1 MTLKQHLRESL
12 TLALPV
18 AASQVSDMLVLA
30 ADSIMVGTL
39 GASQLAGVTLAGSAS
54 IIVMLFAVGY
64 TAAITPL
71 AGEAHGR
78 ADTPSVVRY
87 ARAGLVVAT
96 VAVLVLSA
104 LLLLFSSRLDLL
116 GAPADTTAYAIPY
129 FRWIVLSFVM
139 RIWFGAFKQ
148 TAEAMANTRV
158 ATIINVGTNVV
169 NVFFNWLFI
178 FGNLG
183 MPEMGAEGAGFAT
196 FLARVLATAAA
207 LWIWMKTDYFA
218 PYRREWGRQRREK
231 VHIID
236 AVKKIVRSG
245 TGIGLQIVVEVLG
258 FASGT
263 IMMGW
268 ISTTAIAAHQVS
280 LNPASITFMIALGVS
295 SAATIRISN
304 FRGENRLGHAREAA
318 RAVFLMVLA
327 YEVFIAIMFI
337 ALRWVLPTLYVQD
350 EAVIALAATL
360 LIYAGAFSIFD
371 GAQCIGLGVL
381 RGYNDIKIPT
391 VIATVSYLVVQI
403 PVGYIAAFPLGMGPQ
418 GIWVGY
424 CVGLVVAS
432 IAYFIRFR
440 QITRASAG

>member
-1 MTLKQHLRESL
+1 MTPKQHIRESL
-12 TLALPV
+12 RLALPV
-18 AASQVSDMLVLA
+18 SASQVSDMLVLA
-30 ADSIMVGTL
+30 ADSIMVGVL

-54 IIVMLFAVGY
+54 IVAMLFAVGF

-71 AGEAHGR
+71 SGEAHGR
-78 ADTPSVVRY
+78 GDITSFVRY
-87 ARAGLVVAT
+87 ARAGALVSTIV
-96 VAVLVLSA
+96 VFVLCAVLLAGSPYLSI
-104 LLLLFSSRLDLL
+104 L
-116 GAPADTTAYAIPY
+116 GAPADATAYAIPY
-129 FRWIVLSFVM
+129 FRWIVLSFIF
-139 RIWFGAFKQ
+139 RNIFGTFKQ
-148 TAEAMANTRV
+148 TAEAMANTRA
-158 ATIINVGTNVV
+158 ATIINIGTNVV

-196 FLARVLATAAA
+196 FLARGCAAA
-207 LWIWMKTDYFA
+207 AAVGLWMKTDYFA
-218 PYRREWGRQRREK
+218 PYRQEWRRQK
-231 VHIID
+231 QAAVHLAEAVTKII
-236 AVKKIVRSG
+236 RNG

-280 LNPASITFMIALGVS
+280 LNPASITFMMALGLS

-304 FRGENRLGHAREAA
+304 FRGEGRHAHAKEAA
-318 RAVFLMVLA
+318 RAAFMMVLG
-327 YEVFIAIMFI
+327 YEVVIAVLFI
-337 ALRWVLPTLYVQD
+337 ALRWILPTLYVQD

-360 LIYAGAFSIFD
+360 LIYAAAFSLFD

-391 VIATVSYLVVQI
+391 IIATVTYLVIQI

-432 IAYFIRFR
+432 VAYYLRFR
-440 QITRASAG
+440 TITRASAD